1 MVAPISDDDSKV
13 GSIPASVIPAMRK
26 GTELDMAGVVL
37 GLVSRAGAYY
47 NGELLWYHGG
57 GC

>member
-1 MVAPISDDDSKV
+1 MVSSISEDDSKV
-13 GSIPASVIPAMRK
+13 GSVPASIISATRK

-47 NGELLWYHGG
+47 NGESNVVQ
-57 GC
+57 